1 MAHVSVVNPGGEVE
15 EFLVEEVEG
24 INVKD
29 EVYAGAVPMLGGL
42 YDDRDYS
49 HRWMPVRKNIKGVK
63 LEYNLG
69 ENWWR
74 EEKGGKVGETD
85 AGAAAGDADK
95 STRG

>member
-49 HRWMPVRKNIKGVK
+49 HRWMHVRKISRESSWSIIWVK
-63 LEYNLG
+63 IGG
-69 ENWWR
+69 ERRR
-74 EEKGGKVGETD
+74 EV
-85 AGAAAGDADK
+85 
-95 STRG
+95 R